1 MDPAE
6 IDRLGQQTMRAA
18 VCSEHGPPEG
28 LVVESVARPEP
39 GPGEVL
45 VRVGAAAVNFP
56 DVLIVADGYQVSM
69 PTPFIPGSE
78 VAGEVVSLGPGVSTA
93 APGDMVF
100 GTTMVGAFAEY
111 VAMPA
116 SGLMSIPPG
125 VDLTAAAGFW
135 VTYATAYHAL
145 RSIAEVQPGDWVVVL
160 GAAGGVGLA
169 AVDLAQV
176 LGGRVIAAAS
186 TPRKLALCSERGAEH
201 TVNYVDDDLRDA
213 VRALVPDG
221 ADVVID
227 PVGGP
232 AAERALRAT
241 RWGGRFV
248 TLGFASGEIPRIPLN
263 VVLLKGAIVKGFEIR
278 TFGTHAPELAQRD
291 RVELL
296 DLLASGRVAP
306 HIDAVYP
313 LSDVSGAL
321 RRVADRQSAGKVL
334 VDPTA

>member
-1 MDPAE
+1 
-6 IDRLGQQTMRAA
+6 MRAA
-18 VCSEHGPPEG
+18 VCREHGPPEA
-28 LVVESVARPEP
+28 LVVESVPRPEP

-69 PTPFIPGSE
+69 PTPFVPGSE
-78 VAGEVVSLGPGVSTA
+78 VAGEVVALGPGVDTA
-93 APGDMVF
+93 ARGDLVF
-100 GTTMVGAFAEY
+100 GAVMVGAFAEY
-111 VAMPA
+111 VAMRA
-116 SGLMSIPPG
+116 DGLMTIPPG
-125 VDLTAAAGFW
+125 IDLTTAAGFW
-135 VTYATAYHAL
+135 VAYATAYHAL
-145 RSIAEVQPGDWVVVL
+145 RSIAEVQPGNWVVVL

-186 TPRKLALCSERGAEH
+186 TPDKLALCRQRGAEH
-201 TVNYVDDDLRDA
+201 TVNYVAHDLRDA
-213 VRALVPDG
+213 VRAIIPDG

-232 AAERALRAT
+232 AAERALRST

-248 TLGFASGEIPRIPLN
+248 TLGFASGDIPRIPLN
-263 VVLLKGAIVKGFEIR
+263 LVLLKGAIVKGFEIR
-278 TFGTHAPELAQRD
+278 TFGMHAPELAERD
-291 RVELL
+291 RAELL

-313 LSDVSGAL
+313 LAEVASAL
-321 RRVADRQSAGKVL
+321 RKVADRRSAGKVI
-334 VDPTA
+334 VDPTR

>member
-1 MDPAE
+1 
-6 IDRLGQQTMRAA
+6 MRAA
-18 VCSEHGPPEG
+18 VCREHGPPEA

-69 PTPFIPGSE
+69 PTPFVPGSE
-78 VAGEVVSLGPGVSTA
+78 AAGEVVALGPGVDTT

-100 GTTMVGAFAEY
+100 GATMVGAFAEY
-111 VAMPA
+111 LAMPA
-116 SGLMSIPPG
+116 DGLMPIPAG
-125 VDLTAAAGFW
+125 IDLTAAAGFW

-176 LGGRVIAAAS
+176 LGGRVVAAAS
-186 TPRKLALCSERGAEH
+186 TPEKLALCRERGAER
-201 TVNYVDDDLRDA
+201 TVNYVADDLRDA
-213 VRALVPDG
+213 VRAIIPDG

-232 AAERALRAT
+232 AAERALRSI

-263 VVLLKGAIVKGFEIR
+263 LVLLKGVVVKGFEIR
-278 TFGTHAPELAQRD
+278 TFGEHAPELAERD
-291 RVELL
+291 RAELL

-313 LSDVSGAL
+313 LGEVAGAL
-321 RRVADRQSAGKVL
+321 RRVADRRSTGKVL
-334 VDPTA
+334 VDPTR